1 MPLDEQIKTY
11 FFGTTEELKK
21 KVHQPVGELL
31 YSLESIS
38 LTTLFFNPPDELSLT
53 SALIFTLGIDSL
65 TRLSNLAAKYLNG
78 YQFDKKVVQIPGIIG
93 IYKEYR
99 ELFTSTSYNPSKLEQ
114 QEQYLESGT

>member
-38 LTTLFFNPPDELSLT
+38 LTALFFNPPDELSLT
-53 SALIFTLGIDSL
+53 SALIFTFGIDSL
-65 TRLSNLAAKYLNG
+65 ARLSNLAAKVFTG
-78 YQFDKKVVQIPGIIG
+78 YKFDKKVIQIPGIVG

-99 ELFTSTSYNPSKLEQ
+99 KLFTSASYNPSISEQ
-114 QEQYLESGT
+114 QEQYLR